1 MAETESVTE
10 NYRPKEINHFR
21 VRVKTCGKSARIIR
35 ATRLWDKPC
44 GLKCHVHFN
53 SFDHSDGIRYLAAR
67 WNMQIIEGGRQLESR
82 QQCPAQ
88 INDRY
93 PVLLR
98 DNRIRLIHHRCTFLF
113 LIIDPL
119 LTGIVSTKNQVR
131 TRPKWQPDKSKNK
144 SRKGSSGFCFLLSG

>member
-1 MAETESVTE
+1 M
-10 NYRPKEINHFR
+10 

-35 ATRLWDKPC
+35 ATGIWDKPC

-82 QQCPAQ
+82 QQCPTQ

-93 PVLLR
+93 PALR
-98 DNRIRLIHHRCTFLF
+98 WDNRIRLIHHRCTFLF
-113 LIIDPL
+113 LIIELP
-119 LTGIVSTKNQVR
+119 LTGISRNY
-131 TRPKWQPDKSKNK
+131 KNK
-144 SRKGSSGFCFLLSG
+144 SRKGASGFCFYNRIKNPYIL